1 VPNTLGPR
9 RYAACR
15 QGVPEHSSPLLLND
29 DRRGRAQGR
38 FQLVTSARWRCLLDC
53 HSIVTQSFELR
64 SRLRQR
70 FEVRSLRPV
79 NAHTDPPTT
88 TGPAGKGRAGRIVGR
103 IAIRRRPAD
112 RCRPSGWRTER
123 RPRTPPARTSVDPA
137 CHRDPRSGHAFF
149 PP

>member
-79 NAHTDPPTT
+79 NAHTDPRRQR
-88 TGPAGKGRAGRIVGR
+88 GQRGRAGRVESRSNRDSQTPRG
-103 IAIRRRPAD
+103 PV
-112 RCRPSGWRTER
+112 PTER
-123 RPRTPPARTSVDPA
+123 LADRTPPANAARAHIS
-137 CHRDPRSGHAFF
+137 RSSLMSPRSGHAFF